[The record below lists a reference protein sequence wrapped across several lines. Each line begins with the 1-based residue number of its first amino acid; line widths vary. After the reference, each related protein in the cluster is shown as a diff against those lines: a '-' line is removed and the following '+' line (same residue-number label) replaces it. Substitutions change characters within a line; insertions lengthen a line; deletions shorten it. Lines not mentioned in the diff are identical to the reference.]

1 MIKNHRFFNHIVG
14 KLMQFVSNRPPL
26 IAPPHPIATMYILG
40 KKSSPFASRSCFS
53 FSK

>member
-1 MIKNHRFFNHIVG
+1 MIKNHRFFNHIVA

-40 KKSSPFASRSCFS
+40 KNKPCFSFCFS
-53 FSK
+53 FSQ